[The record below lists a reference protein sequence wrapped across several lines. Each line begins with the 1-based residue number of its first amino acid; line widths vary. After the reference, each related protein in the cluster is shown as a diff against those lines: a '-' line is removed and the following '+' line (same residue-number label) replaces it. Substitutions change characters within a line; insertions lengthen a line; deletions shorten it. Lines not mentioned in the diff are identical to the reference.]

1 MGIKTQVDHNVK
13 LCRLHTSVNS
23 YRTSVL
29 WDPTD
34 WKPWKCTIT
43 QALGLSRSTL

>member
-23 YRTSVL
+23 YRTSPQNL
-29 WDPTD
+29 QHT
-34 WKPWKCTIT
+34 
-43 QALGLSRSTL
+43 GNH